1 MHSKMGIWAGAR
13 MLGLLYI
20 KLSMG
25 DRRYHWAIFTHVK
38 ARNFQTN
45 QSMNNTQMVHSQMKT
60 EHWGV
65 EEDPSL
71 DKEALI
77 KPNFNRGGGGHV
89 CRSKHEIG
97 RRPSEKFTFF
107 VITRSLCDTKC
118 TILFVC
124 GGVVVLI
131 PPRLHVFITSRRD
144 DDEKSETSRRLPSL

>member
-1 MHSKMGIWAGAR
+1 MHSKMEIWAGAR
-13 MLGLLYI
+13 MLGLLY
-20 KLSMG
+20 KTVDERPALPLG
-25 DRRYHWAIFTHVK
+25 DIHARR
-38 ARNFQTN
+38 ARNFQTI

-71 DKEALI
+71 DNEASI

-124 GGVVVLI
+124 GGVVVLT

-144 DDEKSETSRRLPSL
+144 DGEKSETSRRLPRL